1 MSYNAKRSYWWPTIS
16 LPVFT
21 GNLISELS
29 TLLGYGIGI
38 GFLYLYKKYKNL
50 SKLKK
55 RQDVLT
61 KKHFETAKKLNDDL
75 TFIKYMFRDF

>member
-1 MSYNAKRSYWWPTIS
+1 MNYNTKRSYWWSTIS

-38 GFLYLYKKYKNL
+38 GLIYLYKKYKNL

-55 RQDVLT
+55 R
-61 KKHFETAKKLNDDL
+61 
-75 TFIKYMFRDF
+75 